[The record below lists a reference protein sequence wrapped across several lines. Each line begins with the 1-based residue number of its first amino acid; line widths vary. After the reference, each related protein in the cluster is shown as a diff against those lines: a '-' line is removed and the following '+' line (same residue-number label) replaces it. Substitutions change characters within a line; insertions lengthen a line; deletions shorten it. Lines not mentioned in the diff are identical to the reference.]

1 VTVARNNA
9 KSTNNPPLSANSI
22 GLDGDWLR
30 KAARLLCATIAEH
43 ERDGVKFNKHNDN
56 CKTMPTAAK
65 TVYMCPDRGEQ
76 RPILK

>member
-1 VTVARNNA
+1 MAGNNA

-22 GLDGDWLR
+22 CSDGDWLH
-30 KAARLLCATIAEH
+30 KEARLLWAAIAEH
-43 ERDGVKFNKHNDN
+43 ERNGVKFNKHNDN

-76 RPILK
+76 RAILK